1 MNPRFNKNFT
11 QTETWKLQSHLEKNS
26 LKTPMFPPRE
36 NKSTKL
42 SENSKLIQ
50 VENDTIRT
58 RPQVEFYSLCFHKV
72 CSSQYQNGFSN
83 NTVPSLVSF
92 IAEQPYSFGSSVKI
106 DEQGKYPWRPATT
119 DSIVTL
125 SQNHRV
131 VYRRRSRNRKTDQR
145 TYRWWWYD
153 ASIRATLDSFM
164 TVSDFIGG
172 CLPPLL
178 LSERCANGWN
188 W

>member
-1 MNPRFNKNFT
+1 
-11 QTETWKLQSHLEKNS
+11 
-26 LKTPMFPPRE
+26 MFPPRE

-50 VENDTIRT
+50 AENDTIRT
-58 RPQVEFYSLCFHKV
+58 RPQVEFYSLCFHKI

-83 NTVPSLVSF
+83 NTVPSLASF
-92 IAEQPYSFGSSVKI
+92 IAVRPYSFGSSVKI
-106 DEQGKYPWRPATT
+106 DEQGKYPWRSTTT

-145 TYRWWWYD
+145 TYRWWRYD

-172 CLPPLL
+172 RLPPLL
-178 LSERCANGWN
+178 LSECCANGWN